1 MRQLFYLL
9 MILNLLLILWTYQSQ
24 QQPEQLQTGNP
35 AIGDLHIV
43 SDDVIQHIKS
53 DVDEGYARSAS
64 PDAVPAPLK
73 HTSSRII
80 VTSINGY
87 EVVLPSINSYPS
99 VVRIID
105 QLQLSAIENV
115 NSSSFM
121 LKQHLPQGVQI
132 EISPLRCIDTLQQL
146 E

>member
-9 MILNLLLILWTYQSQ
+9 IILNLLLFLWIYQTQ
-24 QQPEQLQTGNP
+24 QQPDQLQSGHP

-43 SDDVIQHIKS
+43 SDDVIQQIKS
-53 DVDEGYARSAS
+53 DTIPATLKHAS
-64 PDAVPAPLK
+64 PG
-73 HTSSRII
+73 II

-87 EVVLPSINSYPS
+87 EVVLPSVNSYPA

-121 LKQHLPQGVQI
+121 LKQHLPHGVQI